1 MLPFNLN
8 HNGRTIAKVFSS
20 NIEETARKQLC
31 EMSELKGF
39 LFIKAFPDIH
49 GGNDFPVGYV
59 MKTRDYFY
67 PQLIGADIGCSVAGV
82 PIKFPDSVSEEK
94 YIDEIAHYVK
104 DNFTNTTNLPSLG
117 GGNHFFDISR
127 DQNGQL
133 WFVIHTGS
141 RGIGGKMYSKIKKE
155 LDFHGLMG
163 VNVRSRL
170 YNFIIWQMFEEPRV
184 VVWERNIFPM
194 LESIKEAFDIRFNY
208 DDMILTEHNTIYQ
221 NGRDVYHYK
230 GASRIPVSGNVMIP
244 LSMEHGTLV
253 VHVYKPEELFYGINH
268 GAGRAMRRREANE
281 TLTEKDLE
289 GVNYISDRLPIDEAG
304 KAYKNIDKDMLW
316 MEENGYISIV
326 NKLMPIITVK
336 E

>member
-1 MLPFNLN
+1 MFPFDLE

-20 NIEETARKQLC
+20 NIEETAKQQLC
-31 EMSELKGF
+31 DMSELKGF

-67 PQLIGADIGCSVAGV
+67 PQLIGADIGCSVAGIPV
-82 PIKFPDSVSEEK
+82 KIPDRVHLDKFVDK
-94 YIDEIAHYVK
+94 LAHYVK
-104 DNFTNTTNLPSLG
+104 DNFTNTTDLPSLG
-117 GGNHFFDISR
+117 GGNHFFDISE

-155 LDFHGLMG
+155 LDFHSLMG

-170 YNFIIWQMFEEPRV
+170 FNFVIWQMFTEAKV
-184 VVWERNIFPM
+184 IVWNRNIYPM
-194 LESIKEAFDIRFNY
+194 LESIKESFGVEIDY
-208 DDMILTEHNTIYQ
+208 DNMILTEHNTICQ
-221 NGRDVYHYK
+221 LGRMVYHYK
-230 GASRIPVSGNVMIP
+230 GASYVPASGNVMIP

-253 VHVYKPEELFYGINH
+253 VHVNKPEELFYGINH

-281 TLTEKDLE
+281 KLTEKDLD
-289 GVNYISDRLPIDEAG
+289 GVNYLSNRLPIDEAG

-316 MEENGYISIV
+316 MEEN
-326 NKLMPIITVK
+326 
-336 E
+336 